1 LGSACNLPP
10 FVALAAALIE
20 EILVRAGLRT
30 TLAIGV
36 LIALGGCDQLRR
48 LTGHKSAEVSAPQ
61 AAVWTAATARQLREA
76 LASRAAHGLDR
87 LPMETGG
94 TPGTA
99 DGDSALTRTA
109 LAYARALAAGASD
122 PTKLYDIYTI
132 PRPHPDLKRGLTLAL
147 QKRDVRGWLEGLAPQ
162 DDNYRR
168 LSRAYLAIVQHASAP
183 APVIPDAGKEIRPG
197 SADPRIPLIARQLA
211 ALGYLDAR
219 FADQHRYSV
228 KMVAAVRALQAD
240 YGINPDG
247 LIGPAA
253 LAILNTT
260 DEDRARALAVAMERL
275 RWLDRSPP
283 PTRIDVNLAAAK
295 LTYWRDGKIADS
307 RKVVV
312 GEPDKETPQLEA
324 PIYRLVANPTWTV
337 PRSVQEAE
345 LAGQSEEQLQAQ
357 RMAWK
362 DGWIVQESGPKN
374 SLGLVK
380 FDMADDQAIYLHDT
394 PAKALFGLVQRQR
407 SHGCVRVE
415 DALGFAAMLA
425 ADEGVDADWRA
436 AQATGEETFVK
447 LPRGIKVRLLYQ
459 TILFDDDGEPVI
471 RDDPYDWNE
480 RVAEAL
486 GFAKSN
492 SMALKASRTDV
503 GP

>member
-1 LGSACNLPP
+1 M
-10 FVALAAALIE
+10 
-20 EILVRAGLRT
+20 RADIRT
-30 TLAIGV
+30 TLAI
-36 LIALGGCDQLRR
+36 ALLVAAGGCDQLRH
-48 LTGHKSAEVSAPQ
+48 LVGDKGSEANTPH
-61 AAVWTAATARQLREA
+61 AAVWTASTARQLHEA
-76 LASRAAHGLDR
+76 LAGRAAHGLDH
-87 LPMETGG
+87 LPLESGG

-99 DGDSALTRTA
+99 EGDATLTRAA
-109 LAYARALAAGASD
+109 LAYAKALAAGATD
-122 PTKLYDIYTI
+122 PTRLYDIYTI
-132 PRPHPDLKRGLTLAL
+132 PRPHPDLKKGLTQAL
-147 QKRDVRGWLEGLAPQ
+147 LRGDVRGWLEGLAPQ
-162 DDNYRR
+162 DANYRR

-183 APVIPDAGKEIRPG
+183 APVIPDAGNQIRPG
-197 SADPRIPLIARQLA
+197 SSDPRIPLIAQQLA
-211 ALGYLDAR
+211 ALDYLDPRPAGQR
-219 FADQHRYSV
+219 RYSG

-247 LIGPAA
+247 IIGSAA

-260 DEDRARALAVAMERL
+260 DADRARALAVAMERL

-283 PTRIDVNLAAAK
+283 PTRIDVNLAAAR

-312 GEPDKETPQLEA
+312 GEPDKETPQLQA
-324 PIYRLVANPTWTV
+324 PIFRLVANPTWTV
-337 PRSVQEAE
+337 PRSVQETE
-345 LAGQSEEQLQAQ
+345 LAGQSDDQLQAQ
-357 RMAWK
+357 GMAWK
-362 DGWIVQESGPKN
+362 DGWIVQQSGSKN

-425 ADEGVDADWRA
+425 GDEGIDADWQA
-436 AQATGEETFVK
+436 ALATGEETLVK
-447 LPRGIKVRLLYQ
+447 LPRNIPVRLLYQ
-459 TILFDDDGEPVI
+459 TVLFDDDGEPVI

-480 RVAEAL
+480 RVAETL
-486 GFAKSN
+486 GFPKSN

>member
-1 LGSACNLPP
+1 M
-10 FVALAAALIE
+10 
-20 EILVRAGLRT
+20 RRGLRT
-30 TLAIGV
+30 TIAIGALLAIG
-36 LIALGGCDQLRR
+36 GCDRLRH
-48 LTGHKSAEVSAPQ
+48 LSGDKTADANTPHP
-61 AAVWTAATARQLREA
+61 AVWTTATARQLREA
-76 LASRAAHGLDR
+76 LASRAAHGLDH
-87 LPMETGG
+87 LPLEMGG
-94 TPGTA
+94 TPGTTE
-99 DGDSALTRTA
+99 GDATLTRAA
-109 LAYARALAAGASD
+109 LAYAKALAAGATN
-122 PTKLYDIYTI
+122 PARLYDTYTI
-132 PRPHPDLKRGLTLAL
+132 PRPHPDLRGGLTLAL
-147 QKRDVRGWLEGLAPQ
+147 QKGDVRGWLEGLAPQ
-162 DDNYRR
+162 DANYRR
-168 LSRAYLAIVQHASAP
+168 LSRAYLAIAQHKSAL

-197 SADPRIPLIARQLA
+197 SSDPRIPLIARQLA
-211 ALGYLDAR
+211 ALDYLDPR
-219 FADQHRYSV
+219 LADQRRYSG

-247 LIGPAA
+247 IIGSAA

-283 PTRIDVNLAAAK
+283 PTRIDVNLAAAR

-312 GEPDKETPQLEA
+312 GEPDKETPQLQA
-324 PIYRLVANPTWTV
+324 PIFRLVANPTWTV
-337 PRSVQEAE
+337 PRSVQETE
-345 LAGQSEEQLQAQ
+345 LAGQTDDQLAAQ
-357 RMAWK
+357 GMAWK
-362 DGWIVQESGPKN
+362 DGWIVQQSGPKN

-415 DALGFAAMLA
+415 DALGFAAILA
-425 ADEGVDADWRA
+425 GDEGIEAEWNEA
-436 AQATGEETFVK
+436 LATGEETLVK
-447 LPRGIKVRLLYQ
+447 LPRSIPVRLLYQ
-459 TILFDDDGEPVI
+459 TILFGDDGEPII

-486 GFAKSN
+486 GFPKSN
-492 SMALKASRTDV
+492 SMALKASRTDI

>member
-1 LGSACNLPP
+1 M
-10 FVALAAALIE
+10 
-20 EILVRAGLRT
+20 RAGIRT
-30 TLAIGV
+30 TFALGV
-36 LIALGGCDQLRR
+36 LIAVGGCDRLRHFIGDEG
-48 LTGHKSAEVSAPQ
+48 TEANAPH
-61 AAVWTAATARQLREA
+61 AAVWTNATAQQLRDA
-76 LASRAAHGLDR
+76 LAGRAAHGLDR
-87 LPMETGG
+87 LPMDAGGG
-94 TPGTA
+94 TPGTT
-99 DGDSALTRTA
+99 DGDAALTRAA
-109 LAYARALAAGASD
+109 LAYAKALAAGASD
-122 PTKLYDIYTI
+122 PTRLYDIYTI
-132 PRPHPDLKRGLTLAL
+132 PRPHPDLRRGLTLAL
-147 QKRDVRGWLEGLAPQ
+147 QKGDVRGWLEGLAPQ
-162 DDNYRR
+162 DANYRR
-168 LSRAYLAIVQHASAP
+168 LSRAYLAIVQHGSGP

-197 SADPRIPLIARQLA
+197 SSDPRIPLIARQLA
-211 ALGYLDAR
+211 ALDYLDPRLAGQR
-219 FADQHRYSV
+219 RYSGR
-228 KMVAAVRALQAD
+228 MVAAVRALQTD

-247 LIGPAA
+247 IIGSAA

-283 PTRIDVNLAAAK
+283 PTRIDVNLAAAR

-312 GEPDKETPQLEA
+312 GEPDKETPQLQA
-324 PIYRLVANPTWTV
+324 PIFRLVANPTWTV

-345 LAGQSEEQLQAQ
+345 LAGQSDDQLQAQ
-357 RMAWK
+357 GMAWK

-425 ADEGVDADWRA
+425 ADEGIDADWQA
-436 AQATGEETFVK
+436 ALATDEETFVK
-447 LPRGIKVRLLYQ
+447 LPRSVPVRLLYQ
-459 TILFDDDGEPVI
+459 TILFDDDGEPII

-486 GFAKSN
+486 GYPKSN

>member
-1 LGSACNLPP
+1 M
-10 FVALAAALIE
+10 
-20 EILVRAGLRT
+20 RRGLRT
-30 TLAIGV
+30 AIAIGALLAIS
-36 LIALGGCDQLRR
+36 GCDRLRQL
-48 LTGHKSAEVSAPQ
+48 TSDKTADANAPHP
-61 AAVWTAATARQLREA
+61 AVWTATTARQLREA
-76 LASRAAHGLDR
+76 LESRAAHGLDR
-87 LPMETGG
+87 LPMEMGG
-94 TPGTA
+94 TPGTTE
-99 DGDSALTRTA
+99 GDAALTRAA
-109 LAYARALAAGASD
+109 LVYAKALAAGATN
-122 PTKLYDIYTI
+122 PTRLYDIYTI
-132 PRPHPDLKRGLTLAL
+132 PRPRPDLRRGLTLAL
-147 QKRDVRGWLEGLAPQ
+147 QKDDVRGWLEGLAPQ
-162 DDNYRR
+162 DANYRH
-168 LSRAYLAIVQHASAP
+168 LSRAYLAIVQHGGRP
-183 APVIPDAGKEIRPG
+183 TPVIPDAGKQIRPG
-197 SADPRIPLIARQLA
+197 SSDPRIPLIVRQLA
-211 ALGYLDAR
+211 ALDYLDPR
-219 FADQHRYSV
+219 FANQQRYSA

-247 LIGPAA
+247 IIGSAA

-283 PTRIDVNLAAAK
+283 PTRIDVNLASAR

-312 GEPDKETPQLEA
+312 GEPDKETPQLQA
-324 PIYRLVANPTWTV
+324 PIFRLVANPTWTV
-337 PRSVQEAE
+337 PRSVQETE
-345 LAGQSEEQLQAQ
+345 LVGQSDDQLAAQ
-357 RMAWK
+357 GMAWK
-362 DGWIVQESGPKN
+362 DGWIVQQSSPKN

-394 PAKALFGLVQRQR
+394 PAKALFGFVQRQR

-425 ADEGVDADWRA
+425 GDEGIEAEWNEA
-436 AQATGEETFVK
+436 LATGDETMVK
-447 LPRGIKVRLLYQ
+447 LPRSIPVRLLYQ
-459 TILFDDDGEPVI
+459 TILFGDDGEPII

-486 GFAKSN
+486 GFPKSN